1 VLHDLEPVFERPGEL
16 LEAPRLTADGAV
28 VFSDV
33 NGGGVYRDGEPV
45 VPKRRGVG
53 GIVPH
58 RDGGLVITG
67 RTLLHGDRELH
78 AADDLAGYNDLTTTP
93 AGDVLVGA
101 LRFRPLAGEEPAPS
115 PLLRVT
121 GPGQAT
127 VLSEAVLWPNG
138 VGLAP
143 SGDRLYLND
152 YARRRVVTMAL
163 DGSGEAVFCAAPR
176 GSADGLAVDAE
187 GGVWIALG
195 DGGGVARFTPDGE
208 LDVVVDVPADF
219 VTSLSFSGTDVL
231 ITTFGAVF
239 RGRSEVAGLPVTPA
253 AV

>member
-1 VLHDLEPVFERPGEL
+1 VLHDLEPVFERPGGL
-16 LEAPRLTADGAV
+16 LEAPRLSADGAV

-93 AGDVLVGA
+93 DGHVLVGA
-101 LRFRPLAGEEPAPS
+101 LRFRPLAGEEPVPS

-121 GPGQAT
+121 GPGQAHRA
-127 VLSEAVLWPNG
+127 ERGRAVAERRRARAERGPPLPERLRAAAGRDHWRWTAAARQCSAPPRVARPTAWRSTRKAACGSRWGTAAAWP
-138 VGLAP
+138 ASRPTASSTSWSTCPPTSSPACRSRAQTCSSPP
-143 SGDRLYLND
+143 SGR
-152 YARRRVVTMAL
+152 
-163 DGSGEAVFCAAPR
+163 
-176 GSADGLAVDAE
+176 
-187 GGVWIALG
+187 
-195 DGGGVARFTPDGE
+195 
-208 LDVVVDVPADF
+208 
-219 VTSLSFSGTDVL
+219 
-231 ITTFGAVF
+231 F

>member
-1 VLHDLEPVFERPGEL
+1 VLHDLEPVFERPGGL
-16 LEAPRLTADGAV
+16 LEAPRLSADVAV

-93 AGDVLVGA
+93 EGHVLVGA
-101 LRFRPLAGEEPAPS
+101 LRFRPLAGEEPVPS

-152 YARRRVVTMAL
+152 YPRRRVVTIGA
-163 DGSGEAVFCAAPR
+163 GRQRR
-176 GSADGLAVDAE
+176 GSVLRRPAWLGRRP
-187 GGVWIALG
+187 GG
-195 DGGGVARFTPDGE
+195 R
-208 LDVVVDVPADF
+208 
-219 VTSLSFSGTDVL
+219 
-231 ITTFGAVF
+231 
-239 RGRSEVAGLPVTPA
+239 RGRRRVDRAGGRRRRGPLHARRRARRVQTCSSPPSGRSSGAAARSPA
-253 AV
+253 FR